1 MKLINGKRNV
11 CFEIF
16 LALVFSLVIAYLSFA
31 IVITC
36 INLFVNRLQAGY
48 FFLKL
53 DQPLF
58 PPFFKL
64 TRHMFKYIFDLPE
77 GSQVHF

>member
-36 INLFVNRLQAGY
+36 INLFVNRFQAGY

-58 PPFFKL
+58 FFLKL
-64 TRHMFKYIFDLPE
+64 TRHMFKYIFDLAE
-77 GSQVHF
+77 SSQVHF